1 MSFLKSHPAAAVCRA
16 AAASAVLDMHPF
28 VLGDEKQLSDVVLCR
43 AAAVLSS
50 AEALGID
57 VEWRPTGS
65 RGGGQKASI
74 LQVPHALPHVL
85 ADLHQASYTASLL
98 PFCACCKA
106 QRSLTSTHMLSLQ
119 GAACFCCFSAAYPH
133 SNSLANACRWRPRPM
148 SSSLIWWLSTQSPR
162 WTLSSAACCRAPR

>member
-1 MSFLKSHPAAAVCRA
+1 MNCSLGLIRDASGVSFLKSHPAAAVFRA

-28 VLGDEKQLSDVVLCR
+28 VLGDEKQLPDVVLCR

-65 RGGGQKASI
+65 QGGGQKASI

-85 ADLHQASYTASLL
+85 LDPHQASYTASLL

-106 QRSLTSTHMLSLQ
+106 QRSLTSTTCSVSKELRAL
-119 GAACFCCFSAAYPH
+119 AAVQQH
-133 SNSLANACRWRPRPM
+133 T
-148 SSSLIWWLSTQSPR
+148 LIPTP
-162 WTLSSAACCRAPR
+162 